1 MLWLVAL
8 GIIGVVALVAYRY
21 YVNPPLPKQA
31 KQQRENFINR
41 LQYERILLHHMEAGE
56 QRQLQS
62 LLGKTYLDAGKGCYY
77 GKGVSIFLD
86 IQDPQVAIHIFCA
99 SQEDLDRFTWRITQL
114 KSKIGGVVSGT
125 PYG

>member
-1 MLWLVAL
+1 MWLIVL

-21 YVNPPLPKQA
+21 YVNPPLPKTA
-31 KQQRENFINR
+31 KQQRENFIKR
-41 LQYERILLHHMEAGE
+41 LHNEKILLYHMDMGE
-56 QRQLQS
+56 RQQLQS

-99 SQEDLDRFTWRITQL
+99 SMEDLNRFTWRITQL

-125 PYG
+125 PHG